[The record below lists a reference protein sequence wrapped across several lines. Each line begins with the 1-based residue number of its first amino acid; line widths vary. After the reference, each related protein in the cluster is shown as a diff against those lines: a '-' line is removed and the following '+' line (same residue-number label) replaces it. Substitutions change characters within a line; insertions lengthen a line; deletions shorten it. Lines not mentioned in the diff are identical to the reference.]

1 MRRTLLAIGA
11 AAALAVA
18 ALPTSAS
25 AQHWGGHWGGH
36 HFGGPGIS
44 FGFGVSPYSAYDY
57 DYGDYGPGCYRV
69 HRVWTPWGPR
79 LRRMWV
85 C

>member
-11 AAALAVA
+11 AVALAAA

-25 AQHWGGHWGGH
+25 AQRHGHWGGH

-44 FGFGVSPYSAYDY
+44 FGFGVAPAPFYGGYY
-57 DYGDYGPGCYRV
+57 DYGFADDCYRV
-69 HRVWTPWGPR
+69 HRVWTSYGWR
-79 LRRMWV
+79 LRRMYV

>member
-1 MRRTLLAIGA
+1 MRRALLAIGA
-11 AAALAVA
+11 AAALAV

-36 HFGGPGIS
+36 HFGFGGPGIS

-57 DYGDYGPGCYRV
+57 DYGPDCYRV
-69 HRVWTPWGPR
+69 QRVWTQWGPR
-79 LRRMWV
+79 LRRVWV